1 MTETGERLVLCFLSI
16 LPDLTADEIRKTN
29 INALSDLDSWS
40 TATLMVVIEE
50 EFGIKLSFDQLW
62 ELGTFQAIE
71 KHLLERCQLSSER
84 SEPLT
89 D

>member
-1 MTETGERLVLCFLSI
+1 
-16 LPDLTADEIRKTN
+16 
-29 INALSDLDSWS
+29 
-40 TATLMVVIEE
+40 MVVIEE